1 VSDGKV
7 ERGDCVIAPTSTNR
21 RISRMSAPESQIR
34 GYAVTLEVI
43 VPFEVAQQ
51 TADQL
56 DAAWHLES
64 WSPEAA
70 AFVAI
75 EKALRAA
82 GLHHEVHVRTRE
94 VNGHEPGASA

>member
-1 VSDGKV
+1 
-7 ERGDCVIAPTSTNR
+7 
-21 RISRMSAPESQIR
+21 MSAPGSPIT

-43 VPFEVAQQ
+43 VPLTVAQRA
-51 TADQL
+51 ADRL

-75 EKALRAA
+75 EQALKAA
-82 GLHHEVHVRTRE
+82 GLHHEVHLSTRE
-94 VNGHEPGASA
+94 LTAGDPGVAG

>member
-1 VSDGKV
+1 
-7 ERGDCVIAPTSTNR
+7 
-21 RISRMSAPESQIR
+21 MSAPDSQIA

-43 VPFEVAQQ
+43 VPFRVAQRA
-51 TADQL
+51 ADRL

-75 EKALRAA
+75 EKALKAA
-82 GLHHEVHVRTRE
+82 GLHHEVHLSTRE
-94 VNGHEPGASA
+94 VNAGEPGSGT

>member
-1 VSDGKV
+1 M
-7 ERGDCVIAPTSTNR
+7 P
-21 RISRMSAPESQIR
+21 APESQIA

-43 VPFEVAQQ
+43 VPFTVAQRA
-51 TADQL
+51 ADRL

-75 EKALRAA
+75 EQALKAA
-82 GLHHEVHVRTRE
+82 GLHHQVHLSTRE
-94 VNGHEPGASA
+94 LSAGEPGSGP